1 MYIWINW
8 IKKSYPYI
16 DNKDI
21 QMVIDINKPT
31 IYEQSSIINWSI
43 RNCKFYLKKDIEW
56 LFGKINT
63 ND

>member
-8 IKKSYPYI
+8 IKKAYPNI

-21 QMVIDINKPT
+21 TTVIEINKPT
-31 IYEQSSIINWSI
+31 IYEQSSMINWTV

-56 LFGKINT
+56 LFWKILPN
-63 ND
+63 